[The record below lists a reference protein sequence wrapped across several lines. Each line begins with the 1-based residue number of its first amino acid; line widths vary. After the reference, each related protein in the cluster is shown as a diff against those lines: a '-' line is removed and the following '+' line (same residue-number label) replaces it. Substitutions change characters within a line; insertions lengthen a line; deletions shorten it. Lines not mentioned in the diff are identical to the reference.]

1 MDKKTEYQIAPHE
14 RGWAVVI
21 DNVIEAVYPGQYLAA
36 TSIHAREDY
45 FVLVDE
51 MVCQRGVAHA
61 VATDVAIRGRNRDQ
75 LHLAAGLRD
84 RIGTPLKRQSGEISA
99 SVSLDAPRHL

>member
-21 DNVIEAVYPGQYLAA
+21 DNVIKAVYPSQYLAA
-36 TSIHAREDY
+36 TSIHARENY

-51 MVCQRGVAHA
+51 IFCKRGVAHA
-61 VATDVAIRGRNRDQ
+61 VATDVAVRGRHRNQ

-84 RIGTPLKRQSGEISA
+84 RIGIPLKRQSGEIS
-99 SVSLDAPRHL
+99 SPVSLDAQRHL